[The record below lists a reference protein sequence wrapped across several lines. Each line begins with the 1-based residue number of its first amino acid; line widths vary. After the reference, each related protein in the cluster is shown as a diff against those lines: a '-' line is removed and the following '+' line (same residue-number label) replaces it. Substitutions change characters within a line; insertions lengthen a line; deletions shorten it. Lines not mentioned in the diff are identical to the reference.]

1 MVKKKINVT
10 LIVIISVIAIGIFVT
25 IGFLTNWFQGK
36 KTNKDK
42 LYNPV
47 LEGKMSNQGLKKSV
61 RNIVPSTYKPD
72 QYYYSGSQA
81 MWNSYS
87 KKVENFSDGLEYSMK
102 SSANTKA
109 EAVEEGQN
117 ATITITRQ
125 GSGTSSTV
133 YISTTASSADKD
145 DYEKINLREITFG
158 NEETTKTINISTKI
172 DNIAE
177 DGEYFFVD
185 LYKSKADV
193 EVGNY
198 DTYITVYIN
207 DK

>member
-1 MVKKKINVT
+1 
-10 LIVIISVIAIGIFVT
+10 
-25 IGFLTNWFQGK
+25 
-36 KTNKDK
+36 
-42 LYNPV
+42 
-47 LEGKMSNQGLKKSV
+47 
-61 RNIVPSTYKPD
+61 
-72 QYYYSGSQA
+72 

-125 GSGTSSTV
+125 GSGTSSTA

-158 NEETTKTINISTKI
+158 NEETTKQ
-172 DNIAE
+172 
-177 DGEYFFVD
+177 
-185 LYKSKADV
+185 L
-193 EVGNY
+193 
-198 DTYITVYIN
+198 TYQLR
-207 DK
+207 